1 MVDVIFLLIS
11 QQSGR
16 TCHVRLTVLRPQQPV
31 LRLLKL
37 LTIFFRH
44 FTDQFEI
51 PEFFIHFS

>member
-1 MVDVIFLLIS
+1 MVDVNFLHIS
-11 QQSGR
+11 QQTDR
-16 TCHVRLTVLRPQQPV
+16 TSPDRLTVLLHRQFA

-44 FTDQFEI
+44 ITDQFEI